1 MGWQFH
7 PSHLGKKSLSYHLS
21 CPVHTQFR
29 SSLALRF
36 NRESATKPLFATDR
50 VFSAHCRATLHPILY
65 AVLDA
70 A

>member
-36 NRESATKPLFATDR
+36 NRESAKKTTFCHGSGI
-50 VFSAHCRATLHPILY
+50 FGTLSCNP
-65 AVLDA
+65 ASKTVCSVV
-70 A
+70 